1 MEQRPIL
8 AEDSA
13 PPSRHQSRAPAH
25 DAPDVAPDSESGGL
39 LQAVLRFI
47 EDVVGST
54 DGLIEIYSDRAR
66 QAVRR
71 TFVRVAV
78 GTGVALCAAIW
89 LSAALLAILRGACA
103 GFTALWGGR
112 EWLGELTGG
121 TVAVLLAVGSGALY
135 LRLSAR
141 RELRRLET
149 KYERIR
155 NEQDQRSNTA
165 APAQDGG
172 GAA

>member
-1 MEQRPIL
+1 MEQRPTL

-13 PPSRHQSRAPAH
+13 PASRHQARAPAP
-25 DAPDVAPDSESGGL
+25 DAPDDAPDSESGGL

-121 TVAVLLAVGSGALY
+121 TVAVLLAVGIGALY

-155 NEQDQRSNTA
+155 NEHQRNDTA
-165 APAQDGG
+165 DPAQDGG